1 MSSFSLS
8 QLEKKPIPRKKGP
21 LRIRISAVIE
31 KKKSDI
37 DGEKEK
43 DEKMKN
49 KKNVNY

>member
-21 LRIRISAVIE
+21 LRIRIPAVE
-31 KKKSDI
+31 KKKVDI

-43 DEKMKN
+43 DEKN
-49 KKNVNY
+49 DEQKNVNY